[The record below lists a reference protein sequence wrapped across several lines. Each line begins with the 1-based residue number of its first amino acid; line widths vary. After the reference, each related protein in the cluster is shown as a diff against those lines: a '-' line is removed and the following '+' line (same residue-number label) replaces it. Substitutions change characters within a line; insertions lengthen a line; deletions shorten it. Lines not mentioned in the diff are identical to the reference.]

1 MHHVG
6 RLAETPARS
15 DPYGSR
21 SRGHRRTTIVDRAAG
36 SAHQDIAI
44 EELATGGGID
54 PHAHAFETAL
64 YVLEGELVVTVGGS
78 EERLGADDV
87 LYVDAGV
94 GHAVEN
100 RSQQGVR
107 WFELAAP
114 QPANGLADPMFVADG
129 FAREATSDVLCR
141 RARFDES
148 ALPAPSSWIGLAGF
162 GAANVGGAALQMLID
177 ENAGASQLKLFVVQ
191 YQPGGFIREH
201 DHPFEEAFFFVCGEV
216 EALLDGETYTLRA
229 GDYCWSSAGGM
240 HALTN
245 RTDAPVRWIE
255 TQVPQPPTRYQ
266 ARFTS
271 EWRGPAA
278 D

>member
-6 RLAETPARS
+6 RLAETPVSR

-21 SRGHRRTTIVDRAAG
+21 SREHSRITILDRAAG
-36 SAHQDIAI
+36 SAHQEIAVDD
-44 EELATGGGID
+44 LAPGGGID
-54 PHAHAFETAL
+54 PHAHAYETTL
-64 YVLEGELVVTVGGS
+64 YVLDGDLVATVAGS
-78 EERLGADDV
+78 EERLAADDV

-94 GHAVEN
+94 VHALEN
-100 RSQQGVR
+100 RSEARAR

-114 QPANGLADPMFVADG
+114 QPGGGLADPMFIAEG
-129 FAREATSDVLCR
+129 FERDAASEMPYR

-148 ALPAPSSWIGLAGF
+148 ALPAPSGAIGLAGF

-201 DHPFEEAFFFVCGEV
+201 DHPFEEAFFFVCGEI

-229 GDYCWSSAGGM
+229 GDYCWSAAGSM

-245 RTDAPVRWIE
+245 RSEEPVRWIE
-255 TQVPQPPTRYQ
+255 TQVPQPPSRYQ
-266 ARFTS
+266 ARFTA
-271 EWRGPAA
+271 EWRGPGS
-278 D
+278 